1 MVALKVSG
9 VLPVCG
15 VVAVTWK
22 SQPVPDSGT
31 VCGLLAA
38 LSVTTS
44 VPVRAP
50 ATVGANVTLM
60 VQVPAAAS
68 VAGLAGQVL
77 V

>member
-15 VVAVTWK
+15 EVAVIWK
-22 SQPVPDSGT
+22 SQPVPVSGT
-31 VCGLLAA
+31 ICGLKAA
-38 LSVTTS
+38 LSVTVS

-50 ATVGANVTLM
+50 TTVGANVTFI

-68 VAGLAGQVL
+68 VAGLTGQVF